1 MLYKV
6 IKSNDYKTPIQE
18 RRFSCILSSQH
29 EALKLQHVEGYT
41 SKPYLLISAEIYRPR
56 ALPRCSFMLLR
67 PTKNRQGVF
76 SLLEEQST
84 AGLAREVICYRICYL
99 CATEVAAVPLI
110 SA

>member
-29 EALKLQHVEGYT
+29 EALKLQHF
-41 SKPYLLISAEIYRPR
+41 LLISAEIYRPR